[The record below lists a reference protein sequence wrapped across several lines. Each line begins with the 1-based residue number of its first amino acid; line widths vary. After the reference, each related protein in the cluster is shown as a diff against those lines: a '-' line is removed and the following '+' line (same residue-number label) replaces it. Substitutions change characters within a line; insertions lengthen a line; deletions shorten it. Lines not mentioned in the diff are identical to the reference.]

1 MEVSLENKKID
12 VRFWLCWLLTISLPV
27 FFLSGNVYPKE
38 KEGSFTISW
47 YPKDVKQ
54 GDLCV
59 VTVRG
64 TEGLRSVTGEFQKR
78 SLLFYET
85 KEKESFRTLIG
96 MDLAADP
103 GRYQLKISAKDGY
116 ARDIKGNRWINIQK
130 KDFIT
135 QRLTLPKKM
144 VEPDKKTQVRVLKEG
159 KRIKKLWTEVKKE
172 RLWHGGFIMPID
184 GEIISPFGARRI
196 LNDLP
201 RNPHSGVD
209 LRAGLGAK
217 IRCSNT
223 GIAVLVDDFY
233 FAGKSVFVDHGQGL
247 YSMYFHLSQI
257 NVKPGQRIEK
267 GEVLGL
273 AGSTGRATGPH
284 LHWGVRLRGAR
295 VDPFSL
301 LSLDVELGD

>member
-1 MEVSLENKKID
+1 MENKKID

-38 KEGSFTISW
+38 KEGSFNISW

-54 GDLCV
+54 GDICV
-59 VTVRG
+59 VTVYG
-64 TEGLRSVTGEFQKR
+64 DKGLRSVTGEFQKR
-78 SLLFYET
+78 PLLFYET
-85 KEKESFRTLIG
+85 KGKESFRTLIG
-96 MDLAADP
+96 VDLAADP
-103 GRYQLKISAKDGY
+103 GKYQLKISAKDGY

-135 QRLTLPKKM
+135 QRLTLPRKM
-144 VEPDKKTQVRVLKEG
+144 VEPDKKTQIRVLKEG

-301 LSLDVELGD
+301 LRSDVEVGD